1 MRRPAQEAGSIARG
15 GSTFLNGRGMVVALG
30 LILGVSGWWLLWTGK
45 TPWNPLAFWA
55 LWTGAALLMWEVT
68 TTGYPSIR
76 RHLALSA
83 MSVPLWWWFEIVN
96 GRVAN
101 WEYVY
106 DQEYVPLL
114 YGFLSSIAFSTVVP
128 AIVAATSLWERA
140 IGSAAFDTIAIEMP
154 RPSSQWLLGL
164 GLGLQSL
171 VFVMPIVFY
180 PLTWI
185 APFLIVDGL
194 LVAAGGRGLTHDFIR
209 GRWREALLI
218 GAAGITCGVLWEF
231 WNFWSYPKW
240 EYTIPLLGFGKVFEM
255 PILGYGGYV
264 PFAWSVVQTVRLAD
278 LLLERG
284 WTPTRKRGVQT
295 GTPVRQLDG

>member
-1 MRRPAQEAGSIARG
+1 MTWPAEEAGPIVKAD
-15 GSTFLNGRGMVVALG
+15 STFRRGRGIVVVLGVILG
-30 LILGVSGWWLLWTGK
+30 LTGWSLLWTVK

-55 LWTGAALLMWEVT
+55 LWTGATLLMWAAT

-83 MSVPLWWWFEIVN
+83 MSAPLWWWFEIVN

-106 DQEYVPLL
+106 DQEYALLL
-114 YGFLSSIAFSTVVP
+114 YGVLSSIAFSTVVP
-128 AIVAATSLWERA
+128 AIVAATSLWERVIRSSGPDPIRDDMA
-140 IGSAAFDTIAIEMP
+140 G
-154 RPSSQWLLGL
+154 PSPYRLLGL
-164 GLGLQSL
+164 GVGLQGL
-171 VFVMPIVFY
+171 VFVLPVVFH

-185 APFLIVDGL
+185 APFLIVDGF
-194 LVAAGGRGLTHDFIR
+194 LVTAGGKGLTHDIIR

-218 GAAGITCGVLWEF
+218 GAAGITCGLLWEF
-231 WNFWSYPKW
+231 WNFWAYPKW
-240 EYTIPLLGFGKVFEM
+240 EYEIPFLGFGKVFEM

-264 PFAWSVVQTVRLAD
+264 PFAWSVVQTVRLVD
-278 LLLERG
+278 LVIERG
-284 WTPTRKRGVQT
+284 LGRRRRVRT